1 MSQTL
6 LQILIYGLAN
16 GAIIA
21 LNALGVTLVY
31 SVARIVNF
39 AYGDLFA
46 LSTVLVTQLILSMG
60 LRAAGPV
67 GQTVGGLLLALMA
80 AIGFGALTNVA
91 IERVAFR
98 PFAGR
103 SQLGPLIASIGIS
116 FMLFQLAISWRV
128 LAEVGWGNPEHHSDI
143 ENLANV
149 PHTSIPHVIPNLNLI
164 ELFGLPLQLRFML
177 KDALLLIMA
186 VLLTLF
192 VHWILKHT
200 RFGRSLRAW
209 AQDSEAAAL
218 CGIHGEHAIRSV
230 FALGGALAG
239 AAAFIF
245 TMYYERPFGQH
256 GAESGLLAFT
266 AAVLGGV
273 GNPAGALLS
282 GLLLGVIASFS
293 DFFLPAQ
300 WTPVLVLAVM
310 IVLLALRP
318 RGLIG
323 ESDEHLQTSW
333 LPANAEEGR
342 STARTNYW
350 QVGLLL
356 LLALLYPFADQ
367 YLGLHRQAIVNNM
380 LVFVLLTMG
389 LNIILGVSGMLDLGY
404 AACFAV
410 GGYTAALLM
419 DKAHVDFLIALMAG
433 ITSGALFGLLNG
445 LITLNMRGDYLA
457 VVALAFGQMVPR
469 IVVNLSTWT
478 GGSIGLAALPAPQ
491 ILGFSFLNQTQRYY
505 LALAFVGLAALASI
519 HLVDSRLG
527 RAWRAISSDELAA
540 QSSGISLLR
549 VKPLAFMVGAGIA
562 GLAAALSAG
571 IFSFVDPGQ
580 SEFLISAIVLAMVVV
595 GGSRRM
601 SGVILGALL
610 VTSIDQVILP
620 LFGSWWASA
629 TGGSGLQIATLN
641 YLAFGLVLYV
651 SVYWRLHGGIRDE
664 G

>member
-6 LQILIYGLAN
+6 VQILIYGLSN
-16 GAIIA
+16 GAVIA

-67 GQTVGGLLLALMA
+67 GQTLGGLLFALVA
-80 AIGFGALTNVA
+80 AIAFGALTNVG

-98 PFAGR
+98 PFAGS
-103 SQLGPLIASIGIS
+103 SQLGPLIASIGLS
-116 FMLFQLAISWRV
+116 FIMFQLAISWRV

-143 ENLANV
+143 DNLANV
-149 PHTSIPHVIPNLNLI
+149 PHTSIPHVLPNLNLV
-164 ELFGLPLQLRFML
+164 EALGLPLQLRFML
-177 KDALLLIMA
+177 KDALLIVVAL
-186 VLLTLF
+186 LLTLF
-192 VHWILKHT
+192 VHWILNNT

-218 CGIHGEHAIRSV
+218 CGINGQRAVRSV

-239 AAAFIF
+239 AAAFVF

-273 GNPAGALLS
+273 GNPGGALVS
-282 GLLLGVIASFS
+282 GLLLGVIAAFS

-300 WTPVLVLAVM
+300 WTPVLVLAVLIM
-310 IVLLALRP
+310 LLALRP
-318 RGLIG
+318 RGLVG
-323 ESDEHLQTSW
+323 ESDEYLQVAW
-333 LPANAEEGR
+333 LQADTEEQR
-342 STARTNYW
+342 SSGKMQYW
-350 QVGLLL
+350 QPVVLL
-356 LLALLYPFADQ
+356 LLAVLYPLADQ
-367 YLGLHRQAIVNNM
+367 AFGIHNQALVNNM

-389 LNIILGVSGMLDLGY
+389 LNIILGVAGMLDLGY

-419 DKAHVDFLIALMAG
+419 DKAHVDFLVALVAG
-433 ITSGALFGLLNG
+433 TSTAALFGLLNG

-478 GGSIGLAALPAPQ
+478 GGSIGLGALPAPH
-491 ILGFSFLNQTQRYY
+491 IFGFSFVNQTQRYY
-505 LALAFVGLAALASI
+505 LALALVALAALISI
-519 HLVDSRLG
+519 RLVDSRFG
-527 RAWRAISSDELAA
+527 RAWRALSSDELAA
-540 QSSGISLLR
+540 QSSGVSLLR
-549 VKPLAFMVGAGIA
+549 VKPFAFMVGAAIAGIA
-562 GLAAALSAG
+562 AVLSAG
-571 IFSFVDPGQ
+571 IFSYVDPAQ

-595 GGSRRM
+595 GGSRRI
-601 SGVILGALL
+601 SGVILGAVL
-610 VTSIDQVILP
+610 VASIDQIILP
-620 LFGSWWASA
+620 LLGAWWASA
-629 TGGSGLQIATLN
+629 TGGSGVQIATLN
-641 YLAFGLVLYV
+641 YMAFGLVLYV
-651 SVYWRLHGGIRDE
+651 SVYWRLRRSSE
-664 G
+664 V

>member
-1 MSQTL
+1 MAQTL
-6 LQILIYGLAN
+6 VQILIYGLAN

-46 LSTVLVTQLILSMG
+46 LSTVLITQLILSMA
-60 LRAAGPV
+60 LQAAGPL
-67 GQTVGGLLLALMA
+67 GQTIGGLGLALLAA
-80 AIGFGALTNVA
+80 VAFGALTNVA

-98 PFAGR
+98 PFVGH

-128 LAEVGWGNPEHHSDI
+128 FAEVGWGNPEHHSDI

-149 PHTSIPHVIPNLNLI
+149 PHTSIPHVIPNLNLV
-164 ELFGLPLQLRFML
+164 ELLGLPLQLRFTL
-177 KDALLLIMA
+177 KDALLLVLA
-186 VLLTLF
+186 GLLTLL
-192 VHWILKHT
+192 VHWILQHT

-218 CGIHGEHAIRSV
+218 CGIHGEQAVRSV

-245 TMYYERPFGQH
+245 TLYYERPFGQH

-273 GNPAGALLS
+273 GNPVGALLS
-282 GLLLGVIASFS
+282 GLLLGVIAAFS

-300 WTPVLVLAVM
+300 WTPVLVLAVL
-310 IVLLALRP
+310 IVMLALRP
-318 RGLIG
+318 RGLVG
-323 ESDEHLQTSW
+323 ESDEHLQTAW
-333 LPANAEEGR
+333 LPADSEEQRASGKLR
-342 STARTNYW
+342 YW
-350 QVGLLL
+350 QIGLLL
-356 LLALLYPFADQ
+356 LAALLYPLVDQ
-367 YLGLHRQAIVNNM
+367 QLGIQRQAVVNNM

-389 LNIILGVSGMLDLGY
+389 LNLILGVAGMLDLGY

-419 DKAHVDFLIALMAG
+419 DNMHVDFLIAIIAG
-433 ITSGALFGLLNG
+433 LSSGALFGLLNG

-457 VVALAFGQMVPR
+457 VVALAFGQMVPK
-469 IVVNLSTWT
+469 IVVNLSAWT
-478 GGSIGLAALPAPQ
+478 GGSIGLAALPAPH
-491 ILGFSFLNQTQRYY
+491 ILGFSFVNQTQRYY
-505 LALAFVGLAALASI
+505 LALALIGLAALASI
-519 HLVDSRLG
+519 HLIDSRLG
-527 RAWRAISSDELAA
+527 RAWRALSSDELAA

-549 VKPLAFMVGAGIA
+549 VKPFAFMVGAGIA

-571 IFSFVDPGQ
+571 IFSYVDPGQ

-610 VTSIDQVILP
+610 VASIDQIILP
-620 LFGSWWASA
+620 LLGDWWSIA

-651 SVYWRLHGGIRDE
+651 SVYWRLRRNDE
-664 G
+664 